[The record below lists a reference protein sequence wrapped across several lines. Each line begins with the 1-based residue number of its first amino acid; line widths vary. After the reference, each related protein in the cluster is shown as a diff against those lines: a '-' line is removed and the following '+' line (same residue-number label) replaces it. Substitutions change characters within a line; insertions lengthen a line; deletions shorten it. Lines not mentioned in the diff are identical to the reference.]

1 MPVRTMLY
9 DALAYT
15 EQKDNLELKQKKDG
29 SYYRGK
35 LTKNQKLIPV
45 LSLVFYYGDT
55 PWDVCFT
62 ILDSNTIYPVLN
74 IYY

>member
-1 MPVRTMLY
+1 MPVRTLLY

-45 LSLVFYYGDT
+45 LSLKYLLLK
-55 PWDVCFT
+55 
-62 ILDSNTIYPVLN
+62 INTLLLAPLQLPIYCV
-74 IYY
+74 